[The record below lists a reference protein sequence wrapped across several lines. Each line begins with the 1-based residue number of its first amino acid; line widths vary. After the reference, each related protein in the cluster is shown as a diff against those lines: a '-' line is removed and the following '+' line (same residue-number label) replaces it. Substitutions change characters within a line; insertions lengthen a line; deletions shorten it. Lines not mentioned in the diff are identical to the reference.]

1 MHYFFNFQSMIWH
14 LIRYLVSFSLPAFYK
29 KIQGK
34 NIQNLQVKGPVVI
47 AMNHPN
53 AFMDPV
59 CITWVSFPQRLKYMA
74 RGDAF
79 KPGLANFFL
88 TQLGIVP
95 IFRLRD
101 GGKEGLQKND
111 ESYRVVNKLLKR
123 NNKIIIFAEGL
134 CIQERRLR
142 PLKKGVSRMVFGAY
156 DYLNNKDLIVVPVG
170 VNYSAASKF
179 RSKLFYNVGA
189 PIKVSDFAEAFKENP
204 AKTHNQFLQ
213 LLDVKMKE
221 LVTHIN
227 NKENDELVVQLEEMV
242 MKEWSMKLNLS
253 SKLEDE
259 FKVTSHLTDIINH
272 VDELDK
278 PKLEEI
284 RTKTSDYY
292 KLLKKHNLRD
302 WLINPLNNSQINRFK
317 LNLRLFLLVL
327 GLPIHTLGYLA
338 AYMPYKLTE
347 FLTKKLVRKN
357 VEFYA
362 SISVGLGSFIFLF
375 NFLLWFFFIY
385 IFSPNVLWPL
395 NLTALL
401 MGCAWF
407 SMIFHFYIKKTMA
420 MKRLLATPALN
431 EDLKEKRQAIMALIN
446 GLTNF

>member
-1 MHYFFNFQSMIWH
+1 MHDFFNFQSMIWH

-179 RSKLFYNVGA
+179 RSKLFYNVGT
-189 PIKVSDFAEAFKENP
+189 PIKVSDFADSFKENP

-221 LVTHIN
+221 LITHIN
-227 NKENDELVVQLEEMV
+227 NKENDQMVVQLEEMV
-242 MKEWSMKLNLS
+242 TTEWLDKMGLGN
-253 SKLEDE
+253 KLEDE
-259 FKVTSHLTDIINH
+259 FKVTAHLTDIVNH
-272 VDELDK
+272 IDELDK
-278 PKLEEI
+278 PKLENIKALTTE
-284 RTKTSDYY
+284 YF

-302 WLINPLNNSQINRFK
+302 WLINPLNSSLVNPLK
-317 LNLRLFLLVL
+317 LNLRLLLVL
-327 GLPIHTLGYLA
+327 FGLPIHALGYLA
-338 AYMPYKLTE
+338 AYLPYKLTE
-347 FLTKKLVRKN
+347 NITKKLVRKN

-362 SISVGLGSFIFLF
+362 SITVGIGSFIFLF
-375 NFLLWFFFIY
+375 NFLLWFFCIY
-385 IFSPNVLWPL
+385 AFSPNILWPL
-395 NLTALL
+395 NLTVLL
-401 MGCAWF
+401 MACAWF
-407 SMIFHFYIKKTMA
+407 SMNFHFFIKKTMA
-420 MKRLLATPALN
+420 MKRLLSNQSLF
-431 EDLKEKRQAIMALIN
+431 DQLRSKRQEIMALVN

>member
-1 MHYFFNFQSMIWH
+1 MIWH
-14 LIRYLVSFSLPAFYK
+14 LIRYLVSFSIPAFYK
-29 KIQGK
+29 KVQGK
-34 NIQNLQVKGPVVI
+34 NIHHLQVKGPVVI

-189 PIKVSDFAEAFKENP
+189 PIKVSDFANSFKENP

-213 LLDVKMKE
+213 LLEVKMKE

-242 MKEWSMKLNLS
+242 MAEWLKKLNLGN
-253 SKLEDE
+253 KLEDE
-259 FKVTSHLTDIINH
+259 FKITSHLTDIINH
-272 VDELDK
+272 IDELDK
-278 PKLEEI
+278 LKLENI
-284 RTKTSDYY
+284 RSKTTDYF

-302 WLINPLNNSQINRFK
+302 WLINPVNNSQINRFK
-317 LNLRLFLLVL
+317 LNLRLFLVVL
-327 GLPIHTLGYLA
+327 GLPIHALGYLA
-338 AYMPYKLTE
+338 AYLPYKLTE
-347 FLTKKLVRKN
+347 NLTKKLVRKN
-357 VEFYA
+357 VEFFA
-362 SISVGLGSFIFLF
+362 SITVGVGSFIFLF

-385 IFSPNVLWPL
+385 MFSPNVLWPL
-395 NLTALL
+395 NLTAFL
-401 MGCAWF
+401 MACAWF

-420 MKRLLATPALN
+420 IKRLLAAPTLQ
-431 EDLKEKRQAIMALIN
+431 EQLKEKRQEIMELVN